1 MALDDESVILAAAER
16 ILADLCDLQEM
27 TRAGEG
33 AWRAR
38 LWPALEA
45 NGLTLAMSPESAG
58 GPGLDLV
65 EALALL
71 RLAGRFAMPAPLAE
85 TMLARWALAGAGLA
99 APDDGVLIPV
109 AAFPADP
116 LPASAPRIDAGGRIA
131 GRVRGVAFA
140 SDAALLAV
148 LCTGPEGP
156 VLATVDPA
164 AARIEPA
171 RSLAFDPFDRV
182 VFDGAPALSHAPA
195 GPAAAL
201 PFLGAV
207 ARAEMTAGA
216 LERLLEMTLRYA
228 GERVAFERKIGKFQ
242 AVQHLLAQLGEEA
255 AAAVAA
261 AGSASEALASG
272 ADGLDRLLEVGA
284 ARIRCAEA
292 AEKATDIAHQVH
304 GAIGYTAEHPLHRLT
319 LRALAWRE
327 DFGTETDWSV
337 AIGRAVAARGADALW
352 PLLAGR

>member
-1 MALDDESVILAAAER
+1 MLDDESVVLGAAER

-33 AWRAR
+33 AWAAR

-45 NGLTLAMSPESAG
+45 NGLTLAMSPEEAG

-65 EALALL
+65 EAFALL
-71 RLAGRFAMPAPLAE
+71 RLAGRYAMPAPLAE
-85 TMLARWALAGAGLA
+85 TMLARWALAAAGLR
-99 APDDGVLIPV
+99 APDDGVLVPIAP
-109 AAFPADP
+109 FPDA
-116 LPASAPRIDAGGRIA
+116 APRIDAQ
-131 GRVRGVAFA
+131 GRVTGLARGVAFGR
-140 SDAALLAV
+140 DAALFAV
-148 LCTGPEGP
+148 LCEGP
-156 VLATVDPA
+156 DGLVLAAVEPSEATVVED
-164 AARIEPA
+164 

-182 VFDGAPALSHAPA
+182 SFDAARSRDSAPA
-195 GPAAAL
+195 GAAEALPCFAAA
-201 PFLGAV
+201 
-207 ARAEMTAGA
+207 ARAELIAGA
-216 LERLLEMTLRYA
+216 LERLLEVTVRYA
-228 GERVAFERKIGKFQ
+228 GERVAFERKIAKFQ

-272 ADGLDRLLEVGA
+272 ALGLERLLEVAA

-304 GAIGYTAEHPLHRLT
+304 GAIGFTAEHPLHRLT

-327 DFGTETDWSV
+327 DFGTETHWSV
-337 AIGRAVAARGADALW
+337 ALGQAVAARGADGLW
-352 PLLAGR
+352 PLLAAR